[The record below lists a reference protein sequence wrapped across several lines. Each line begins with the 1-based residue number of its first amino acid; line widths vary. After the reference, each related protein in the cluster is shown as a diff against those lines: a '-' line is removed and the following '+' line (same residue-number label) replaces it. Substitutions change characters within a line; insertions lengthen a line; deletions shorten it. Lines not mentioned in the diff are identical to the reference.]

1 MGKQIWL
8 QDGNI
13 FSQGSATTVSHPEGL
28 PKGIYEVKLS
38 MTGFYLSKIAESFT
52 FDYKLYGLNQK
63 FIDYVL
69 KTYENTTG
77 NLGVLLDGIK
87 GTGKTV
93 TAKELCNRLQLPV
106 ILVQSMGSDT
116 NSKLIKYLSTSINF
130 DCIFFFDEYEKEFKN
145 SSDVLSFM
153 DGTYNSIYRK
163 VFLLTTNEL
172 NVDPNLLGRPSR
184 IRYKKS
190 FNNLSEEVTREI
202 LNDILEDKTAI
213 EKVIEL
219 TYSMNIITIDLI
231 KAIATEINIHGIE
244 SLPDIKETF
253 NIEFSRFIYLYR
265 EVQVRHCDLKFTPE
279 NLNNLLKIYNKYKEL
294 KKKDWENCSNEERE
308 FYNEWASKFNESYG
322 STIEDKELKHLE
334 TGDYF
339 VDDRILIVNVAE
351 KYVVTMTDYGY
362 IRIYLINSYYSTSK
376 ATGLVNYKL

>member
-8 QDGNI
+8 QDGNT
-13 FSQGSATTVSHPEGL
+13 FSQGSATTTSHPEGL

-38 MTGFYLSKIAESFT
+38 MAGFYLSKIAESFT

-93 TAKELCNRLQLPV
+93 TAKELCNHLQLPV
-106 ILVQSMGSDT
+106 ILVQSMGDT
-116 NSKLIKYLSTSINF
+116 NDKLIKYLSTAIDF
-130 DCIFFFDEYEKEFKN
+130 DCIFFFDEYEKEFKD

-172 NVDPNLLGRPSR
+172 KVDPNLLGRPSR

-190 FNNLSEEVTREI
+190 FDNLPEEVTREI
-202 LNDILEDKTAI
+202 LNDILEDKNAI

-219 TYSMNIITIDLI
+219 THSMNIITIDLI
-231 KAIATEINIHGIE
+231 KAIATEINIHGVE
-244 SLPDIKETF
+244 ALPDIKETF
-253 NIEFSRFIYLYR
+253 NIEFSKFSYLYR
-265 EVQVRHCDLKFTPE
+265 VIQVRNCAVELTSE
-279 NLNNLLKIYNKYKEL
+279 NIKNLLKTYNDYKEL
-294 KKKDWENCSNEERE
+294 KKKDWEKLSDKERE
-308 FYNEWASKFNESYG
+308 FSNECSTKFSDDFG
-322 STIEDKELKHLE
+322 STIEDKELKYLKP
-334 TGDYF
+334 GDYF
-339 VDDRILIVNVAE
+339 EDDRILITNTEE
-351 KYVVTMTDYGY
+351 KYLVTITDYGN
-362 IRIYLINSYYSTSK
+362 IRIYLINSCYSASK

>member
-8 QDGNI
+8 QDGNV

-28 PKGIYEVKLS
+28 PKGIYEVKVS

-93 TAKELCNRLQLPV
+93 TAKELCNHLQLPV
-106 ILVQSMGSDT
+106 ILVQSMGDSND
-116 NSKLIKYLSTSINF
+116 KLIKYLSTTINF

-163 VFLLTTNEL
+163 IFLLTTNEL
-172 NVDPNLLGRPSR
+172 NVDLNLLGRPSR

-190 FNNLSEEVTREI
+190 FSNLSEEVTREI

-219 TYSMNIITIDLI
+219 THSMNIITIDLI
-231 KAIATEINIHGIE
+231 KAIATEINIHGVE
-244 SLPDIKETF
+244 ALPDIKETF
-253 NIEFSRFIYLYR
+253 NIEFSRFTYLYR

-279 NLNNLLKIYNKYKEL
+279 NIKSILKDFYKFKEI
-294 KKKDWENCSNEERE
+294 KKKDWEKYTREERK
-308 FYNEWASKFNESYG
+308 FYNEWSPRFSEDYG
-322 STIEDKELKHLE
+322 STTEDKELKYLE
-334 TGDYF
+334 PGDRF
-339 VDDRILIVNVAE
+339 EDERILMVSIKE

-362 IRIYLINSYYSTSK
+362 IRIYIINSCYSASK
-376 ATGLVNYKL
+376 ATGLVNYEL

>member
-8 QDGNI
+8 QDGNV

-28 PKGIYEVKLS
+28 PKGIYEVKVS

-93 TAKELCNRLQLPV
+93 VAKELCNRLQLPV
-106 ILVQSMGSDT
+106 ILVQSMGVDT
-116 NSKLIKYLSTSINF
+116 NSKLIKYLSTSIDF

-190 FNNLSEEVTREI
+190 FSNLSEEVTREI

-219 TYSMNIITIDLI
+219 THSMNIITIDLI
-231 KAIATEINIHGIE
+231 KAIATEINIHGVE
-244 SLPDIKETF
+244 ALPDIKETF
-253 NIEFSRFIYLYR
+253 NIEFSRFTYLYR
-265 EVQVRHCDLKFTPE
+265 EVQIRHCDLKFTPE
-279 NLNNLLKIYNKYKEL
+279 NINNILKAFYKFKEI
-294 KKKDWENCSNEERE
+294 KKKDWEKHTSEE
-308 FYNEWASKFNESYG
+308 SKFYDEWSTKFSEDYG
-322 STIEDKELKHLE
+322 STTEDKELKYLE
-334 TGDYF
+334 PGDYF
-339 VDDRILIVNVAE
+339 EDDRILMVSIKE
-351 KYVVTMTDYGY
+351 KYVVTMTDYGN
-362 IRIYLINSYYSTSK
+362 IRIYIINSCYSTSK
-376 ATGLVNYKL
+376 ATGLVNYEL

>member
-8 QDGNI
+8 QDGNT

-38 MTGFYLSKIAESFT
+38 LTGFYLSKIAESFT

-87 GTGKTV
+87 GSGKTV
-93 TAKELCNRLQLPV
+93 VAKELCNHLQLPV
-106 ILVQSMGSDT
+106 ILVQSMGDSND
-116 NSKLIKYLSTSINF
+116 KLIKYLSTAINF
-130 DCIFFFDEYEKEFKN
+130 DCIFFFDEYEKEFKD

-172 NVDPNLLGRPSR
+172 KVDPNLLGRPSR

-190 FNNLSEEVTREI
+190 FGNLSEEITREI
-202 LNDILEDKTAI
+202 LDDILEDKTAI

-219 TYSMNIITIDLI
+219 THSMNIITIDLI
-231 KAIATEINIHGIE
+231 KAIATEINIHGVE

-253 NIEFSRFIYLYR
+253 NIEFSKFTYLYR
-265 EVQVRHCDLKFTPE
+265 VIQISHYKIELTPE
-279 NLNNLLKIYNKYKEL
+279 NIKNLLQTYHDYKEL
-294 KKKDWENCSNEERE
+294 QKKDWEKLSNEERQFNNTWSSRFNDDFGTTTEDTE
-308 FYNEWASKFNESYG
+308 FKY
-322 STIEDKELKHLE
+322 LKP
-334 TGDYF
+334 GDYF
-339 VDDRILIVNVAE
+339 EDDSILMINTEE
-351 KYVVTMTDYGY
+351 KYLVTMDGYGY
-362 IRIYLINSYYSTSK
+362 IRIYLINNCYFASK
-376 ATGLVNYKL
+376 ATGLVNCKL

>member
-8 QDGNI
+8 QDGNV

-28 PKGIYEVKLS
+28 PKGIYEVKVS

-69 KTYENTTG
+69 KTYDNTTG

-93 TAKELCNRLQLPV
+93 VAKELCNRLQLPV
-106 ILVQSMGSDT
+106 ILVQSMGVDT
-116 NSKLIKYLSTSINF
+116 NSKLIKYLSTSIDF

-172 NVDPNLLGRPSR
+172 KVDPNLLGRPSR

-190 FNNLSEEVTREI
+190 FSNLSEEVTREI

-219 TYSMNIITIDLI
+219 THSMNIITIDLI
-231 KAIATEINIHGIE
+231 KAIATEINIHGVE
-244 SLPDIKETF
+244 ALPNIKETF
-253 NIEFSRFIYLYR
+253 NIEFSRFTYLYR
-265 EVQVRHCDLKFTPE
+265 EVQIRHCDLKFTPE
-279 NLNNLLKIYNKYKEL
+279 NINNILKAFYKFREI
-294 KKKDWENCSNEERE
+294 KKKDWEEHTSEERK
-308 FYNEWASKFNESYG
+308 FYDEWSNKFYEDYG
-322 STIEDKELKHLE
+322 STTGDKELKYLKP
-334 TGDYF
+334 GDYF
-339 VDDRILIVNVAE
+339 EDDRILMVSIKE
-351 KYVVTMTDYGY
+351 KYVVTMTDYGNIKIY
-362 IRIYLINSYYSTSK
+362 IINSCYSTSK

>member
-1 MGKQIWL
+1 MSKQIWL
-8 QDGNI
+8 QDGNT
-13 FSQGSATTVSHPEGL
+13 FSQGSSTTVSHPEGL

-38 MTGFYLSKIAESFT
+38 MAGFYLSKIAESFT

-77 NLGVLLDGIK
+77 NLGILLDGIK

-93 TAKELCNRLQLPV
+93 VAKELCNRLQLPV

-116 NSKLIKYLSTSINF
+116 NDKLIKYLSTAIDF
-130 DCIFFFDEYEKEFKN
+130 DCIFFFDEYEKEFKD

-163 VFLLTTNEL
+163 IFLLTTNKL
-172 NVDPNLLGRPSR
+172 NVDSNLLGRPSR

-190 FNNLSEEVTREI
+190 FGNLSEEVTREL

-219 TYSMNIITIDLI
+219 THSMNIITIDLI

-253 NIEFSRFIYLYR
+253 NIEFSSFAYLYR
-265 EVQVRHCDLKFTPE
+265 EIQLRHCDLKFTPE
-279 NLNNLLKIYNKYKEL
+279 NIDNILKTYNKYKEL
-294 KKKDWENCSNEERE
+294 KKKGWEKYSDEEKIFDAKWSAIFSE
-308 FYNEWASKFNESYG
+308 DYG
-322 STIEDKELKHLE
+322 STIEDKELKYLKP
-334 TGDYF
+334 GDCF
-339 VDDRILIVNVAE
+339 DDQRILMINAKE
-351 KYVVTMTDYGY
+351 KYIVTMTDYGY
-362 IRIYLINSYYSTSK
+362 IIIYLINSCYSTSK

>member
-8 QDGNI
+8 QDGNV

-28 PKGIYEVKLS
+28 PKGIYEVKVS

-93 TAKELCNRLQLPV
+93 VAKELCNRLQLPV
-106 ILVQSMGSDT
+106 ILVQSMGVDT
-116 NSKLIKYLSTSINF
+116 NSKLIKYLSTSIDF

-190 FNNLSEEVTREI
+190 FSNLSEEVTREI

-219 TYSMNIITIDLI
+219 THSMNIITIDLI
-231 KAIATEINIHGIE
+231 KAIATEINIHE
-244 SLPDIKETF
+244 VEALPNIKETF
-253 NIEFSRFIYLYR
+253 NIEFSRFTYLYR
-265 EVQVRHCDLKFTPE
+265 EVQIRHCDLKFTPE
-279 NLNNLLKIYNKYKEL
+279 NINNILKAFYKFKEI
-294 KKKDWENCSNEERE
+294 KKKDWEKHTSEESK
-308 FYNEWASKFNESYG
+308 FYDEWSTKFNEDYG
-322 STIEDKELKHLE
+322 STTEDKELKYLE
-334 TGDYF
+334 PGDYF
-339 VDDRILIVNVAE
+339 EDDRILMVSIKE
-351 KYVVTMTDYGY
+351 KYVVTMTDYGS
-362 IRIYLINSYYSTSK
+362 IRIYIINSCYSTSK
-376 ATGLVNYKL
+376 ATGLVNYEL

>member
-1 MGKQIWL
+1 MSKQIWL
-8 QDGNI
+8 QDGNV

-28 PKGIYEVKLS
+28 PKGIYEVKVS

-93 TAKELCNRLQLPV
+93 TAKELCNHLQLPV
-106 ILVQSMGSDT
+106 ILVQSMGDSND
-116 NSKLIKYLSTSINF
+116 KLIKYLSTTINF

-163 VFLLTTNEL
+163 IFLLTTNEL

-190 FNNLSEEVTREI
+190 FSNLSEEVTREI

-219 TYSMNIITIDLI
+219 THSMNIITIDLI
-231 KAIATEINIHGIE
+231 KAIATEINIHGVE
-244 SLPDIKETF
+244 ALPDIKETF
-253 NIEFSRFIYLYR
+253 NIEFSRFTYLYR

-279 NLNNLLKIYNKYKEL
+279 NIKSILKDFYKFKEI
-294 KKKDWENCSNEERE
+294 KKKDWEKYTREERK
-308 FYNEWASKFNESYG
+308 FYNEWSPRFSEDYG
-322 STIEDKELKHLE
+322 STTEDKELKYLE
-334 TGDYF
+334 PGDRF
-339 VDDRILIVNVAE
+339 EDERILMVSIKE

-362 IRIYLINSYYSTSK
+362 IRIYIINSCYSASK
-376 ATGLVNYKL
+376 ATGLVNYEL

>member
-93 TAKELCNRLQLPV
+93 TAKELCNCLQLPV

-116 NSKLIKYLSTSINF
+116 NSKLIKYLSTSIDF

-219 TYSMNIITIDLI
+219 THSMNIITIDLI

-253 NIEFSRFIYLYR
+253 NIEFSRFTYLYR

-294 KKKDWENCSNEERE
+294 KKKDWKNHSNEERE
-308 FYNEWASKFNESYG
+308 FYDEWASKFNDDYG
-322 STIEDKELKHLE
+322 STTEDKELKYLE

-339 VDDRILIVNVAE
+339 VDDRILMVNVAE

-362 IRIYLINSYYSTSK
+362 IRIYLINSCYSASK
-376 ATGLVNYKL
+376 ATGIVNYKL

>member
-8 QDGNI
+8 QDGNV

-28 PKGIYEVKLS
+28 PKGIYEVKVS

-93 TAKELCNRLQLPV
+93 VAKELCNRLQLPV
-106 ILVQSMGSDT
+106 ILVQSMGVDT
-116 NSKLIKYLSTSINF
+116 NSKLIKYLSTSIDF

-190 FNNLSEEVTREI
+190 FSNLSEEVTREI

-219 TYSMNIITIDLI
+219 THSMNIITIDLI
-231 KAIATEINIHGIE
+231 KAIATEINIHGVE
-244 SLPDIKETF
+244 ALPNIKETF
-253 NIEFSRFIYLYR
+253 NIEFSRFTYLYR
-265 EVQVRHCDLKFTPE
+265 EVQIRHCDLKFTPE
-279 NLNNLLKIYNKYKEL
+279 NIKNILKDFYKFKEI
-294 KKKDWENCSNEERE
+294 KKKDWEKYTREERK
-308 FYNEWASKFNESYG
+308 FYNEWSTKFNEDYG
-322 STIEDKELKHLE
+322 STTEDKELKYLE
-334 TGDYF
+334 PGDYF
-339 VDDRILIVNVAE
+339 EDDRILMVSIKE
-351 KYVVTMTDYGY
+351 KYVVTMTDYGN
-362 IRIYLINSYYSTSK
+362 IRIYIINSCYSTSK
-376 ATGLVNYKL
+376 ATGLVNYEL

>member
-13 FSQGSATTVSHPEGL
+13 FNQGSATTVSHPEGL

-38 MTGFYLSKIAESFT
+38 MAGFYLSKIAESFT
-52 FDYKLYGLNQK
+52 FDYKLYGLNKK

-77 NLGVLLDGIK
+77 NLGILLDGIK

-93 TAKELCNRLQLPV
+93 VAKEICNHLQLPV

-116 NSKLIKYLSTSINF
+116 NDKLIKYLSTAIDF
-130 DCIFFFDEYEKEFKN
+130 DCIFFFDEYEKEFKD

-190 FNNLSEEVTREI
+190 FGNLSEEVTREI

-219 TYSMNIITIDLI
+219 THSMNIITIDLI
-231 KAIATEINIHGIE
+231 KAIATEINIHGAE
-244 SLPDIKETF
+244 ALPDIKETF
-253 NIEFSRFIYLYR
+253 NIEFSKFSYLYKII
-265 EVQVRHCDLKFTPE
+265 QVRHYNVEFTPE
-279 NLNNLLKIYNKYKEL
+279 NIKNLLQTYRNYKEL
-294 KKKDWENCSNEERE
+294 RKRDWEEYSDEEKKFSNTWSTR
-308 FYNEWASKFNESYG
+308 FSDDFG
-322 STIEDKELKHLE
+322 STIEDKEFKYLKP
-334 TGDYF
+334 GDYF
-339 VDDRILIVNVAE
+339 EDDRILIINTEE
-351 KYVVTMTDYGY
+351 KYLVTMTEYGY
-362 IRIYLINSYYSTSK
+362 VRIYLINSCYSASK
-376 ATGLVNYKL
+376 ATGLINCKL

>member
-8 QDGNI
+8 QDGNV

-28 PKGIYEVKLS
+28 PKGIYEVKVS

-93 TAKELCNRLQLPV
+93 TAKELCNHLQLPV
-106 ILVQSMGSDT
+106 ILVQSMGDSND
-116 NSKLIKYLSTSINF
+116 KLIKYLSTTINF

-163 VFLLTTNEL
+163 IFLLTTNEL

-190 FNNLSEEVTREI
+190 FSNLSEEVTREI

-219 TYSMNIITIDLI
+219 THSMNIITIDLI
-231 KAIATEINIHGIE
+231 KAIATEINIHGVE
-244 SLPDIKETF
+244 ALPDIKETF
-253 NIEFSRFIYLYR
+253 NIEFSRFTYLYR
-265 EVQVRHCDLKFTPE
+265 EVQVRHCDLKFTPV
-279 NLNNLLKIYNKYKEL
+279 NIKDILKTFYKFKEI
-294 KKKDWENCSNEERE
+294 KKKDWEKYTREERK
-308 FYNEWASKFNESYG
+308 FYNEWSPKFSEDYG
-322 STIEDKELKHLE
+322 STTEDKELKYLE
-334 TGDYF
+334 PGDRF
-339 VDDRILIVNVAE
+339 EDDRILMVSIKE

-362 IRIYLINSYYSTSK
+362 IRIYIINSCYSASK
-376 ATGLVNYKL
+376 ATGLVNYEL

>member
-8 QDGNI
+8 QDGNV

-28 PKGIYEVKLS
+28 PKGIYEVKVS

-52 FDYKLYGLNQK
+52 FDYKLYGLNQE

-93 TAKELCNRLQLPV
+93 VAKELCNRLQLPV
-106 ILVQSMGSDT
+106 ILVQSMGVDT
-116 NSKLIKYLSTSINF
+116 NSKLIKYLSTSIDF
-130 DCIFFFDEYEKEFKN
+130 DCIFFFDEYEKEFKS

-190 FNNLSEEVTREI
+190 FSNLSEEVTREI

-219 TYSMNIITIDLI
+219 THSMNIITIDLI
-231 KAIATEINIHGIE
+231 KAIATEINIHGVE
-244 SLPDIKETF
+244 ALPNIKETF
-253 NIEFSRFIYLYR
+253 NIEFSRFTYLYR
-265 EVQVRHCDLKFTPE
+265 EVQIRHCDLKFTPE
-279 NLNNLLKIYNKYKEL
+279 NINNILKAFYKFKEI
-294 KKKDWENCSNEERE
+294 KKKDWEKYTSEERK
-308 FYNEWASKFNESYG
+308 FYNEWSTKFNEDYG
-322 STIEDKELKHLE
+322 STTEDKELKYLE
-334 TGDYF
+334 PGDYF
-339 VDDRILIVNVAE
+339 EDDRILMVSIKE
-351 KYVVTMTDYGY
+351 KYVVTMTDYGN
-362 IRIYLINSYYSTSK
+362 IRIYIINSCYSTSK
-376 ATGLVNYKL
+376 ATGLVNYEL

>member
-106 ILVQSMGSDT
+106 ILVQSMGGDT
-116 NSKLIKYLSTSINF
+116 NSKLIKYLSTAIDF

-190 FNNLSEEVTREI
+190 FGNLSEEVTREI

-219 TYSMNIITIDLI
+219 THSMNIITIDLI
-231 KAIATEINIHGIE
+231 KAIATEINIHGAE

-253 NIEFSRFIYLYR
+253 NIEFSRFSYLYR

-279 NLNNLLKIYNKYKEL
+279 NINNLLKIYNKYKEL
-294 KKKDWENCSNEERE
+294 KKKDWENRSHEERE
-308 FYNEWASKFNESYG
+308 FYNEWASKFNEDYG
-322 STIEDKELKHLE
+322 STTEDKELKYLE
-334 TGDYF
+334 PGDYF
-339 VDDRILIVNVAE
+339 EDDHILMVNVAE

-362 IRIYLINSYYSTSK
+362 IKIYLINSCYSASK

>member
-8 QDGNI
+8 QDGNT
-13 FSQGSATTVSHPEGL
+13 FSQGSSTTVSHPEGL

-38 MTGFYLSKIAESFT
+38 MAGFYLSKIAESFM
-52 FDYKLYGLNQK
+52 FDYKLYGLNKK
-63 FIDYVL
+63 FINYVL

-93 TAKELCNRLQLPV
+93 VAKELCNRLQLPV

-116 NSKLIKYLSTSINF
+116 NDKLIKYLSTAIDF
-130 DCIFFFDEYEKEFKN
+130 DCIFFFDEYEKEFKD

-190 FNNLSEEVTREI
+190 FGNLSEEVTREI

-219 TYSMNIITIDLI
+219 THSMNIITIDLI
-231 KAIATEINIHGIE
+231 KAIATEINIHGAE
-244 SLPDIKETF
+244 ALPDIKETF
-253 NIEFSRFIYLYR
+253 NIEFSKFSYLYKII
-265 EVQVRHCDLKFTPE
+265 QVRHYNVEFTPE
-279 NLNNLLKIYNKYKEL
+279 NIKNLLQTYRNYKEL
-294 KKKDWENCSNEERE
+294 RKRDWEEYSDEEKKFSNTWSTR
-308 FYNEWASKFNESYG
+308 FSDDFG
-322 STIEDKELKHLE
+322 STIEDKEFKYLKP
-334 TGDYF
+334 GDYF
-339 VDDRILIVNVAE
+339 EDDRILIINTEE
-351 KYVVTMTDYGY
+351 KYLVTMTEYGY
-362 IRIYLINSYYSTSK
+362 VRIYLINSCYSASK
-376 ATGLVNYKL
+376 ATGLINCKL

>member
-8 QDGNI
+8 QDGNV

-28 PKGIYEVKLS
+28 PKGIYEVKVS

-93 TAKELCNRLQLPV
+93 VAKELCNRLQLPV
-106 ILVQSMGSDT
+106 VLVQSMGSDT
-116 NSKLIKYLSTSINF
+116 NSKLIKYLSTSIDF

-190 FNNLSEEVTREI
+190 FSNLSEEVTREI

-219 TYSMNIITIDLI
+219 THSMNIITIDLI
-231 KAIATEINIHGIE
+231 KAIATEINIHGVE
-244 SLPDIKETF
+244 ALPNIKETF
-253 NIEFSRFIYLYR
+253 NIEFSRFTYLYR
-265 EVQVRHCDLKFTPE
+265 EVQIRHCDLKFTPE
-279 NLNNLLKIYNKYKEL
+279 NINNILKAFYKFKEI
-294 KKKDWENCSNEERE
+294 KKKDWDKYTSEESK
-308 FYNEWASKFNESYG
+308 FYDEWSTKFNEDYG
-322 STIEDKELKHLE
+322 STTEDKELKYLE
-334 TGDYF
+334 PGDYF
-339 VDDRILIVNVAE
+339 EDDRILMVSIKE
-351 KYVVTMTDYGY
+351 KYVVTMTDYGN
-362 IRIYLINSYYSTSK
+362 IRIYIINSCYSTSK
-376 ATGLVNYKL
+376 ATGLVNYEL

>member
-8 QDGNI
+8 QDGNV

-28 PKGIYEVKLS
+28 PKGIYEVKVS

-93 TAKELCNRLQLPV
+93 TAKELCNNLQLPV
-106 ILVQSMGSDT
+106 ILVQSMGDSND
-116 NSKLIKYLSTSINF
+116 KLIKYLSTTINF

-163 VFLLTTNEL
+163 IFLLTTNEL
-172 NVDPNLLGRPSR
+172 NVDSNLLGRPSR

-190 FNNLSEEVTREI
+190 FSNLSEEVTREI
-202 LNDILEDKTAI
+202 LNDILKDKTAI

-219 TYSMNIITIDLI
+219 THSMNIITIDLI
-231 KAIATEINIHGIE
+231 KAIATEINIHGVE
-244 SLPDIKETF
+244 ALPDIKETF
-253 NIEFSRFIYLYR
+253 NIEFSRFTYLYR

-279 NLNNLLKIYNKYKEL
+279 NIKSILKTFYKFKEI
-294 KKKDWENCSNEERE
+294 KKKDWEKYTREERK
-308 FYNEWASKFNESYG
+308 FYNEWSVKFSEDYG
-322 STIEDKELKHLE
+322 STTEDKELKYLE
-334 TGDYF
+334 PGDRF
-339 VDDRILIVNVAE
+339 EDDRILMVSIKE

-362 IRIYLINSYYSTSK
+362 IRIYIINSCYSASK
-376 ATGLVNYKL
+376 ATGLVNYEL

>member
-13 FSQGSATTVSHPEGL
+13 FNQGSATTVSHPEGL

-93 TAKELCNRLQLPV
+93 VAKELCNHLQLPV

-116 NSKLIKYLSTSINF
+116 NDKLIKYLSTAIDF
-130 DCIFFFDEYEKEFKN
+130 DCIFFFDEYEKEFKD

-190 FNNLSEEVTREI
+190 FGNLSEEVTREI

-219 TYSMNIITIDLI
+219 THSMNIITIDLI
-231 KAIATEINIHGIE
+231 KAIATEINIHGAE
-244 SLPDIKETF
+244 ALPDIKETF
-253 NIEFSRFIYLYR
+253 NIEFSKFSYLYKII
-265 EVQVRHCDLKFTPE
+265 QVRHYNVEFTPE
-279 NLNNLLKIYNKYKEL
+279 NIKNLLQTYRNYKEL
-294 KKKDWENCSNEERE
+294 RKRDWEEYSKEEKEFSNTWSTI
-308 FYNEWASKFNESYG
+308 FSDDFG
-322 STIEDKELKHLE
+322 STIEDKEFKYLKP
-334 TGDYF
+334 GDYF
-339 VDDRILIVNVAE
+339 EDDRILIINTEE
-351 KYVVTMTDYGY
+351 KYLVTMTEYGY
-362 IRIYLINSYYSTSK
+362 VRIYLINSCYSASK
-376 ATGLVNYKL
+376 ATGLINCKL

>member
-28 PKGIYEVKLS
+28 PKGIYEVKVS

-87 GTGKTV
+87 GSGKTV
-93 TAKELCNRLQLPV
+93 VAKELCNRLQLPV
-106 ILVQSMGSDT
+106 ILVQSMGDSND
-116 NSKLIKYLSTSINF
+116 KLIKYLSTTINF
-130 DCIFFFDEYEKEFKN
+130 DCIFFFDEYEKEFKD

-172 NVDPNLLGRPSR
+172 NVDSNLLGRPSR

-190 FNNLSEEVTREI
+190 FSNLSEEVTKEI

-219 TYSMNIITIDLI
+219 THSMNIITIDLI
-231 KAIATEINIHGIE
+231 KAIATEINIHGVE
-244 SLPDIKETF
+244 ALSDIKETF
-253 NIEFSRFIYLYR
+253 NIEFSRFTYLYR
-265 EVQVRHCDLKFTPE
+265 EVQIRHCDLKFTPE
-279 NLNNLLKIYNKYKEL
+279 NIKSILKTFYKFKEL
-294 KKKDWENCSNEERE
+294 KKKDWEKYTCGERK
-308 FYNEWASKFNESYG
+308 FYNEWSTKFNEDYG
-322 STIEDKELKHLE
+322 STIEDKELKYLE
-334 TGDYF
+334 PGDYF
-339 VDDRILIVNVAE
+339 EDERILMVSIKE
-351 KYVVTMTDYGY
+351 KYVVTMTDYGN
-362 IRIYLINSYYSTSK
+362 IRIYIINSCYSTSK
-376 ATGLVNYKL
+376 ATGLINYEL

>member
-1 MGKQIWL
+1 MSKQIWL

-69 KTYENTTG
+69 KTYKNTAG

-93 TAKELCNRLQLPV
+93 TAKELCNNLQLPV
-106 ILVQSMGSDT
+106 ILVQSMGDSND
-116 NSKLIKYLSTSINF
+116 KLIKYLSTAINF
-130 DCIFFFDEYEKEFKN
+130 DCIFFFDEYEKEFKD

-163 VFLLTTNEL
+163 VFLLTTNKL

-190 FNNLSEEVTREI
+190 FGNLPEEVTREL

-219 TYSMNIITIDLI
+219 THSMNIITIDLI

-244 SLPDIKETF
+244 ALPDIKETF
-253 NIEFSRFIYLYR
+253 NIEFSMFSYLYR
-265 EVQVRHCDLKFTPE
+265 VVQVRQCEVQFTPE
-279 NLNNLLKIYNKYKEL
+279 NIDNILKTYHKYKEL
-294 KKKDWENCSNEERE
+294 KNKDYEKYSREERE
-308 FYNEWASKFNESYG
+308 FHREWSSKFSDDYG
-322 STIEDKELKHLE
+322 STTEDKELKYLKP
-334 TGDYF
+334 GDYF
-339 VDDRILIVNVAE
+339 EDDCILMVNAKE
-351 KYVVTMTDYGY
+351 KYIVTMTNYGY
-362 IRIYLINSYYSTSK
+362 IRIYLISSCYSASK
-376 ATGLVNYKL
+376 ASGLVNYKL

>member
-106 ILVQSMGSDT
+106 ILVQSMGNDT
-116 NSKLIKYLSTSINF
+116 NSKLIKYLSTAIDF

-190 FNNLSEEVTREI
+190 FSNLSEEVTREI

-219 TYSMNIITIDLI
+219 THSMNIITIDLI
-231 KAIATEINIHGIE
+231 KAIATEINIHGAE

-253 NIEFSRFIYLYR
+253 NIEFSRFSYLYR

-279 NLNNLLKIYNKYKEL
+279 NINNLLKIYNKYREL
-294 KKKDWENCSNEERE
+294 KKKDWENRSNEEKE
-308 FYNEWASKFNESYG
+308 FYNEWSSKFSEDYG
-322 STIEDKELKHLE
+322 STTEDKELKYLE

-339 VDDRILIVNVAE
+339 VDDRILMVNVAE

-362 IRIYLINSYYSTSK
+362 IRIYLINSCYSTSK

>member
-1 MGKQIWL
+1 MDKQIWL

-28 PKGIYEVKLS
+28 PKGIYEVKVS

-69 KTYENTTG
+69 KTYDNTTG

-93 TAKELCNRLQLPV
+93 VAKELCNRLQLPV
-106 ILVQSMGSDT
+106 ILVQSMGVDT
-116 NSKLIKYLSTSINF
+116 NSKLIKYLSTSIDF
-130 DCIFFFDEYEKEFKN
+130 DCIFFFDEYDKEFES

-190 FNNLSEEVTREI
+190 FSNLSEEVTREI

-219 TYSMNIITIDLI
+219 THSMNIITIDLI
-231 KAIATEINIHGIE
+231 KAIATEINIHGVE
-244 SLPDIKETF
+244 ALPNIKETF
-253 NIEFSRFIYLYR
+253 NIEFSRFTYLYR
-265 EVQVRHCDLKFTPE
+265 EIQIRHCDLKFTPE
-279 NLNNLLKIYNKYKEL
+279 NINNILKAFYKFKEI
-294 KKKDWENCSNEERE
+294 KKKDCEKYTSEESK
-308 FYNEWASKFNESYG
+308 FYDEWATKFNEDYG
-322 STIEDKELKHLE
+322 STTEDKELKYLE
-334 TGDYF
+334 PGDYF
-339 VDDRILIVNVAE
+339 EDDRILMVSIKE
-351 KYVVTMTDYGY
+351 KYVITITDYGN
-362 IRIYLINSYYSTSK
+362 IRIYIINSCYSTSK
-376 ATGLVNYKL
+376 ATGLVNHEL

>member
-8 QDGNI
+8 QDGNV

-28 PKGIYEVKLS
+28 PKGIYEVKVS

-93 TAKELCNRLQLPV
+93 TAKELCNNLQLPV
-106 ILVQSMGSDT
+106 ILVQSMGDSND
-116 NSKLIKYLSTSINF
+116 KLIKYLSTTINF

-163 VFLLTTNEL
+163 IFLLTTNEL

-190 FNNLSEEVTREI
+190 FSNLSEEVTREI
-202 LNDILEDKTAI
+202 LNDILKDKTAI

-219 TYSMNIITIDLI
+219 THSMNIITIDLI
-231 KAIATEINIHGIE
+231 KAIATEINIHGVE
-244 SLPDIKETF
+244 ALPDIKETF
-253 NIEFSRFIYLYR
+253 NIEFSRFTYLYR

-279 NLNNLLKIYNKYKEL
+279 NIKSILKTFYKFKEI
-294 KKKDWENCSNEERE
+294 KKKDWEKYTREERK
-308 FYNEWASKFNESYG
+308 FYNEWSVKFSEDYG
-322 STIEDKELKHLE
+322 STTEDKELKYLE
-334 TGDYF
+334 PGDRF
-339 VDDRILIVNVAE
+339 EDDRILMVSIKE

-362 IRIYLINSYYSTSK
+362 IRIYIINSCYSASK
-376 ATGLVNYKL
+376 ATGLVNYEL

>member
-13 FSQGSATTVSHPEGL
+13 FSQGSSTTVSHPEGL

-38 MTGFYLSKIAESFT
+38 LTGFYLSKIAESFT

-69 KTYENTTG
+69 KTYKNTTG
-77 NLGVLLDGIK
+77 NLGILLDGIK

-93 TAKELCNRLQLPV
+93 VAKELCNHLQLPV
-106 ILVQSMGSDT
+106 ILVQSMGDSND
-116 NSKLIKYLSTSINF
+116 KLIKYLSTSIDF
-130 DCIFFFDEYEKEFKN
+130 DCIFFFDEYEKEFKD

-172 NVDPNLLGRPSR
+172 SIDSNLLGRPSR

-190 FNNLSEEVTREI
+190 FGNLSEEITREI
-202 LNDILEDKTAI
+202 LDDILEDKTAI

-219 TYSMNIITIDLI
+219 THSMNIITIDLI
-231 KAIATEINIHGIE
+231 KAIATEINIHGVE

-253 NIEFSRFIYLYR
+253 NIEFSKFTYLYKEIR
-265 EVQVRHCDLKFTPE
+265 VLHYDLKSSPE
-279 NLNNLLKIYNKYKEL
+279 NIEDILRTYDKYKEL
-294 KKKDWENCSNEERE
+294 KKKDLDELSPKEITFSNECR
-308 FYNEWASKFNESYG
+308 SKFSENYS
-322 STIEDKELKHLE
+322 STTEDKELKYLKP
-334 TGDYF
+334 GDSF
-339 VDDRILIVNVAE
+339 DEGSILIVNTE
-351 KYVVTMTDYGY
+351 KKYIVTISEYGGF
-362 IRIYLINSYYSTSK
+362 INIYLINSCYSANK
-376 ATGLVNYKL
+376 ITGLVSYAL

>member
-28 PKGIYEVKLS
+28 PKGIYEVKVS

-93 TAKELCNRLQLPV
+93 VAKELCNRLQLPV
-106 ILVQSMGSDT
+106 ILVQSMGVDT
-116 NSKLIKYLSTSINF
+116 NSKLIKYLSTSIDF

-190 FNNLSEEVTREI
+190 FSNLSEEVTREI

-219 TYSMNIITIDLI
+219 THSMNIITIDLI
-231 KAIATEINIHGIE
+231 KAIATEINIHGVE
-244 SLPDIKETF
+244 ALPNIKETF
-253 NIEFSRFIYLYR
+253 NIEFSRFTYLYR

-279 NLNNLLKIYNKYKEL
+279 NINNILKAFYKFKEL
-294 KKKDWENCSNEERE
+294 KKKDWEKYTSEESK
-308 FYNEWASKFNESYG
+308 FYDEWSTKFNEDYG
-322 STIEDKELKHLE
+322 STTENKELKYLE
-334 TGDYF
+334 PGDYF
-339 VDDRILIVNVAE
+339 EDDRILIVSIKE
-351 KYVVTMTDYGY
+351 KYVVTMTDYGN
-362 IRIYLINSYYSTSK
+362 IRIYIIKSCYSTSK
-376 ATGLVNYKL
+376 ATGLVNYEL

>member
-8 QDGNI
+8 QDGNV

-28 PKGIYEVKLS
+28 PKGIYEVKVS

-93 TAKELCNRLQLPV
+93 VAKELCNRLQLPV
-106 ILVQSMGSDT
+106 ILVQSMGVDT
-116 NSKLIKYLSTSINF
+116 NSKLIKYLSTSIDF

-190 FNNLSEEVTREI
+190 FSNLSEEVTREI

-219 TYSMNIITIDLI
+219 THSMNIITIDLI
-231 KAIATEINIHGIE
+231 KAIATEINIHGVE
-244 SLPDIKETF
+244 ALPNIKETF
-253 NIEFSRFIYLYR
+253 NIEFSRFTYLYR
-265 EVQVRHCDLKFTPE
+265 EVQIRHCDLKFTPE
-279 NLNNLLKIYNKYKEL
+279 NIKSTLKAFYKFKEI
-294 KKKDWENCSNEERE
+294 KKKDWEKYTSEERK
-308 FYNEWASKFNESYG
+308 FYNEWSTKFNEDYG
-322 STIEDKELKHLE
+322 STTEDKELKYLE
-334 TGDYF
+334 PGDYF
-339 VDDRILIVNVAE
+339 EDDRILMVSIKE
-351 KYVVTMTDYGY
+351 KYVVTMTDYGN
-362 IRIYLINSYYSTSK
+362 IRIYIINSCYSTSK
-376 ATGLVNYKL
+376 ATGLVNHEL

>member
-8 QDGNI
+8 QDGNT
-13 FSQGSATTVSHPEGL
+13 FSQGSSTTVSHPEGL

-38 MTGFYLSKIAESFT
+38 MAGFYLSKIAESFT

-77 NLGVLLDGIK
+77 NLGILLDGIK

-93 TAKELCNRLQLPV
+93 VAKELCNHLQLPV
-106 ILVQSMGSDT
+106 ILVQSMGGDT
-116 NSKLIKYLSTSINF
+116 NSKLIEYLSTAINF
-130 DCIFFFDEYEKEFKN
+130 DCIFFFDEYEKEFED

-153 DGTYNSIYRK
+153 DGTYNSIYRR

-172 NVDPNLLGRPSR
+172 KVDSNLLGRPSR

-190 FNNLSEEVTREI
+190 FDNLPEEITREI
-202 LNDILEDKTAI
+202 LNDILEDKNAI

-219 TYSMNIITIDLI
+219 THSMNIITIDLI

-244 SLPDIKETF
+244 ALPYIKETF
-253 NIEFSRFIYLYR
+253 NIEFSKFSYLYI
-265 EVQVRHCDLKFTPE
+265 VIQVRNCELELTSE
-279 NLNNLLKIYNKYKEL
+279 NIKTLLKTYNDYKEL
-294 KKKDWENCSNEERE
+294 EKKDLKNLSNEERK
-308 FYNEWASKFNESYG
+308 FINEYHTKFSDNFG
-322 STIEDKELKHLE
+322 STIEDKELKYLKP
-334 TGDYF
+334 GDYF
-339 VDDRILIVNVAE
+339 EEDRILIINTKE
-351 KYVVTMTDYGY
+351 KYLVTITEYGN
-362 IRIYLINSYYSTSK
+362 IRIYLINSCYSANK

>member
-13 FSQGSATTVSHPEGL
+13 FNQGSATTVSHPEGL

-38 MTGFYLSKIAESFT
+38 MAGFYLSKIAESFT

-87 GTGKTV
+87 GSGKTV
-93 TAKELCNRLQLPV
+93 VAKELCNHLQLPV

-116 NSKLIKYLSTSINF
+116 NDKLIKYLSTAIDF
-130 DCIFFFDEYEKEFKN
+130 DCIFFFDEYEKEFKD

-190 FNNLSEEVTREI
+190 FGNLPEEVTREL

-219 TYSMNIITIDLI
+219 THSMNIITIDLI
-231 KAIATEINIHGIE
+231 KAIATEINIHGAE
-244 SLPDIKETF
+244 ALPDIKETF
-253 NIEFSRFIYLYR
+253 NIEFSKFSYLYK
-265 EVQVRHCDLKFTPE
+265 VIQVRHYNVEFTPE
-279 NLNNLLKIYNKYKEL
+279 NIKNLLQTYRNYKEL
-294 KKKDWENCSNEERE
+294 RKRDWDEYSDEER
-308 FYNEWASKFNESYG
+308 KFSNTWSTRFSDDFG
-322 STIEDKELKHLE
+322 STIEDKEFKYLKP
-334 TGDYF
+334 GDYF
-339 VDDRILIVNVAE
+339 EDDRILIINTEE
-351 KYVVTMTDYGY
+351 KYLVTMTEYGY
-362 IRIYLINSYYSTSK
+362 VRIYLINSCYSASK
-376 ATGLVNYKL
+376 ATGLINCKL

>member
-8 QDGNI
+8 QDGNV

-28 PKGIYEVKLS
+28 PKGIYEVKVS

-69 KTYENTTG
+69 KTYKNTTG

-93 TAKELCNRLQLPV
+93 TAKELCNHLQLPV
-106 ILVQSMGSDT
+106 ILVQSMGDSND
-116 NSKLIKYLSTSINF
+116 KLIKYLSTTINF

-163 VFLLTTNEL
+163 IFLLTTNEL

-190 FNNLSEEVTREI
+190 FSNLSEEVTREI
-202 LNDILEDKTAI
+202 LNDILEDKTTI

-219 TYSMNIITIDLI
+219 THSMNIITIDLI
-231 KAIATEINIHGIE
+231 KAIATEINIHGVKA
-244 SLPDIKETF
+244 LPDIKETF
-253 NIEFSRFIYLYR
+253 NIEFSRFTYLYR

-279 NLNNLLKIYNKYKEL
+279 NIKDILKTFYKFKEI
-294 KKKDWENCSNEERE
+294 KKKDWEKYTREERK
-308 FYNEWASKFNESYG
+308 FYNEWSPRFSEDYG
-322 STIEDKELKHLE
+322 STTEDKELKYLE
-334 TGDYF
+334 PGDRF
-339 VDDRILIVNVAE
+339 EDDRILMVSIKE

-362 IRIYLINSYYSTSK
+362 IRIYIINSCYSASK
-376 ATGLVNYKL
+376 ATGLVNYEL

>member
-13 FSQGSATTVSHPEGL
+13 FRQGSATTVSHPEGL

-106 ILVQSMGSDT
+106 ILVQSMGGDT
-116 NSKLIKYLSTSINF
+116 NSKLIKYLSTSIDF

-190 FNNLSEEVTREI
+190 FGNLSEEVTREI

-219 TYSMNIITIDLI
+219 THSMNIITIDLI
-231 KAIATEINIHGIE
+231 KAIATEINIHGAE

-253 NIEFSRFIYLYR
+253 NIEFSRFSYLYR
-265 EVQVRHCDLKFTPE
+265 EIQIRHCDLKFTPE
-279 NLNNLLKIYNKYKEL
+279 NINNLLKIYNKYREL
-294 KKKDWENCSNEERE
+294 KKKDRENRSQEEKE
-308 FYNEWASKFNESYG
+308 FYNEWSSKFGEDYG
-322 STIEDKELKHLE
+322 STTEDKELKYLE

-339 VDDRILIVNVAE
+339 VDDRILMVNVAE
-351 KYVVTMTDYGY
+351 KYVVTITDYGY
-362 IRIYLINSYYSTSK
+362 IRIYLIKSCYSASK

>member
-52 FDYKLYGLNQK
+52 FDYKLYGLNKK

-93 TAKELCNRLQLPV
+93 TAKVLCNYLQLPV

-116 NSKLIKYLSTSINF
+116 NDKLIKYLSTAIDF
-130 DCIFFFDEYEKEFKN
+130 DCIFFFDEYEKEFKD

-163 VFLLTTNEL
+163 IFLLTTNEL
-172 NVDPNLLGRPSR
+172 NVDSNLLGRPSR

-190 FNNLSEEVTREI
+190 FGNLSEEVTREL

-219 TYSMNIITIDLI
+219 THSMNIITIDLI

-253 NIEFSRFIYLYR
+253 NIEFSSFAYLYR
-265 EVQVRHCDLKFTPE
+265 EIQLRHCDLKFTPE
-279 NLNNLLKIYNKYKEL
+279 NIENILKTYNKYKEL
-294 KKKDWENCSNEERE
+294 KKKDWEKYSDEEKM
-308 FYNEWASKFNESYG
+308 FNAEWSAIFSEDYG
-322 STIEDKELKHLE
+322 STIEDKELKYLKP
-334 TGDYF
+334 GDCF
-339 VDDRILIVNVAE
+339 DDQRILMVNTKE
-351 KYVVTMTDYGY
+351 KYIVTMTDYGY
-362 IRIYLINSYYSTSK
+362 IIIYLINSCYSASK
-376 ATGLVNYKL
+376 ATGLINYKL

>member
-8 QDGNI
+8 QDGNV

-28 PKGIYEVKLS
+28 PKGIYEVKVS

-93 TAKELCNRLQLPV
+93 TAKELCNNLQLPV
-106 ILVQSMGSDT
+106 ILVQSMGDSND
-116 NSKLIKYLSTSINF
+116 KLIKYLSTTINF

-163 VFLLTTNEL
+163 IFLLTTNEL

-219 TYSMNIITIDLI
+219 THSMNIITIDLI
-231 KAIATEINIHGIE
+231 KAIATEINIHGVE
-244 SLPDIKETF
+244 ALPDIKETF
-253 NIEFSRFIYLYR
+253 NIEFSRFTYLYR

-279 NLNNLLKIYNKYKEL
+279 NIKSILKDFYKFKEI
-294 KKKDWENCSNEERE
+294 KKKDWEKYTREERK
-308 FYNEWASKFNESYG
+308 FYNEWSPRFSEDYG
-322 STIEDKELKHLE
+322 STTEDKELKYLE
-334 TGDYF
+334 PGDRF
-339 VDDRILIVNVAE
+339 EDERILMVSIKE

-362 IRIYLINSYYSTSK
+362 IRIYIINSCYSASK
-376 ATGLVNYKL
+376 ATGLVNYEL

>member
-13 FSQGSATTVSHPEGL
+13 FNQGSATTVSHPEGL

-63 FIDYVL
+63 FINYVL

-77 NLGVLLDGIK
+77 NLGILLDGIK

-93 TAKELCNRLQLPV
+93 VAKELCNHLQLPV

-116 NSKLIKYLSTSINF
+116 NDKLIKYLSTAIDF
-130 DCIFFFDEYEKEFKN
+130 DCIFFFDEYEKEFED

-153 DGTYNSIYRK
+153 DGTYNSIYRR

-172 NVDPNLLGRPSR
+172 KVDSNLLGRPSR

-190 FNNLSEEVTREI
+190 FGNLSEEVTREI

-213 EKVIEL
+213 DKVIEL
-219 TYSMNIITIDLI
+219 THSMNIITIDLI
-231 KAIATEINIHGIE
+231 KAIATEINIHGAE
-244 SLPDIKETF
+244 ALPDIKETF
-253 NIEFSRFIYLYR
+253 NIEFSKFSYLYKII
-265 EVQVRHCDLKFTPE
+265 QVRHYNVEFTPE
-279 NLNNLLKIYNKYKEL
+279 NIKNLLQTYRNYKEL
-294 KKKDWENCSNEERE
+294 RKRDWEEYSDEEKKFSNTWSTR
-308 FYNEWASKFNESYG
+308 FSDDFG
-322 STIEDKELKHLE
+322 STIEDKEFKYLKP
-334 TGDYF
+334 GDYF
-339 VDDRILIVNVAE
+339 EDDRILIINTEE
-351 KYVVTMTDYGY
+351 KYLVTITEYGY
-362 IRIYLINSYYSTSK
+362 VRIYLINSCYSASK
-376 ATGLVNYKL
+376 ATGLVNCKL

>member
-8 QDGNI
+8 QDGNV

-28 PKGIYEVKLS
+28 PKGIYEVKVS

-52 FDYKLYGLNQK
+52 FDYKLYGLNQE

-93 TAKELCNRLQLPV
+93 VAKELCNRLQLPV
-106 ILVQSMGSDT
+106 ILVQSMGVDT
-116 NSKLIKYLSTSINF
+116 NSKLIKYLSTSIDF

-190 FNNLSEEVTREI
+190 FSNLSEEVTREI

-219 TYSMNIITIDLI
+219 THSMNIITIDLI
-231 KAIATEINIHGIE
+231 KAIATEINIHVVE
-244 SLPDIKETF
+244 ALPNIKETF
-253 NIEFSRFIYLYR
+253 NIEFSRFTYLYR
-265 EVQVRHCDLKFTPE
+265 EVQIRHCDLKFTPE
-279 NLNNLLKIYNKYKEL
+279 NINNILKAFYKFKEI
-294 KKKDWENCSNEERE
+294 KKKDWEKHTREESK
-308 FYNEWASKFNESYG
+308 FYNEWSTKFNEDYG
-322 STIEDKELKHLE
+322 STTEYKELKYLE
-334 TGDYF
+334 PGDYF
-339 VDDRILIVNVAE
+339 EDARILMVSIKE
-351 KYVVTMTDYGY
+351 KYVVTMTDYGN
-362 IRIYLINSYYSTSK
+362 IRIYIINSCYSTSK
-376 ATGLVNYKL
+376 ATGLVNYEL